1 MIKSLM
7 KLILKVVGAILIVG
21 ILIWGLSCT
30 RWGAVSDFARDVR
43 HSVVEFFDP
52 SQKVKDLAQKFLEG
66 ESEKIAQELGIEE
79 SEVDTIL
86 RKLDIDGL
94 ERIDLPDNA
103 LEKKTFTKTIMDVEV
118 TITTYRDPGYV
129 TISYEDETATVAIPE
144 DAQKLILVLS
154 NL

>member
-1 MIKSLM
+1 MIKTV
-7 KLILKVVGAILIVG
+7 LKVIAKVIGAILIVS

-30 RWGAVSDFARDVR
+30 RWGKVSDFARDVR
-43 HSVVEFFDP
+43 QSVTEFFDP
-52 SQKVKDLAQKFLEG
+52 GQKVKDLAQRFLES

-86 RKLDIDGL
+86 RKLDIQGL
-94 ERIDLPDNA
+94 ERIELPDNA
-103 LEKKTFTKTIMDVEV
+103 VEKKTFTKTIMDVEV

-129 TISYEDETATVAIPE
+129 TVAYEGEVATVAIPE
-144 DAQKLILVLS
+144 DAQKFIVVLS